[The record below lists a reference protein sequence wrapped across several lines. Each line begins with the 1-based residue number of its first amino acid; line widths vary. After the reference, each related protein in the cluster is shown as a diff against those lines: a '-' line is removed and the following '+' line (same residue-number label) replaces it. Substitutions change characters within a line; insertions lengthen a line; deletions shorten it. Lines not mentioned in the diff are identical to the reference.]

1 MKSRMSWN
9 GAILFLVMAFDTAWT
24 AETEGPQD
32 KSRYHFFNPTPSE
45 ITRDISTD
53 RPDKTE
59 SPYTIDAGHY
69 QLEASFLDYSTDRH
83 NPEGSQI
90 ETKIF
95 NIMPANLKIGLL
107 NDLDL
112 QLTISPYIKEKTQE
126 EVSAADIKT
135 GFGDIQTRL
144 KFNLWGNDEGKT
156 ALAVMPFIKF
166 PTNGANLGNDNVE
179 GGLIVPLSVE
189 LSKGWSLGLMMEF
202 DARQNSADENY
213 HTEFINSVTFGHQMI
228 GRLKGYAEFF
238 SNISDENN
246 ADWIATVDAGLTY
259 TMMQDIQI
267 DGGVN
272 IGVTKA
278 ADDLN
283 PFCGLS
289 VRY

>member
-1 MKSRMSWN
+1 MKSRILWN
-9 GAILFLVMAFDTAWT
+9 GAILFLVMAFDTVWT
-24 AETEGPQD
+24 AETEESQD

-45 ITRDISTD
+45 IARDMSTD

-83 NPEGSQI
+83 NPDGSQI
-90 ETKIF
+90 ETEIF

-107 NDLDL
+107 NNLDL
-112 QLTISPYIKEKTQE
+112 QLIISPYIAEKTKE
-126 EVSAADIKT
+126 EGSSDDKKT
-135 GFGDIQTRL
+135 GFGDIQTRM

-156 ALAVMPFIKF
+156 ALAVMPFVKF
-166 PTNGANLGNDNVE
+166 PTNGANLGNDAVE

-189 LSKGWSLGLMMEF
+189 LSKGWSLGFMMEL
-202 DARQNSADENY
+202 DARQNSADEHY

-228 GRLKGYAEFF
+228 GRLKGYTEFF

-246 ADWIATVDAGLTY
+246 TDWIATVDAGLTY
-259 TMMQDIQI
+259 AMTPDIQI